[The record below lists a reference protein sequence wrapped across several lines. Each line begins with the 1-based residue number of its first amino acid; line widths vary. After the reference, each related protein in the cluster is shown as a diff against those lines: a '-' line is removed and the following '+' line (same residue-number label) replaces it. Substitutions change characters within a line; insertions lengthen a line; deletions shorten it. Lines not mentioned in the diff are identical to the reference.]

1 MLGPTNRRRSRRLI
15 HATTLALV
23 AQAMLVMLSPLA
35 DVQYHYGDHGPLQV
49 APSGSR
55 HISQHPGPCPECMAL
70 QTLAVPGSP
79 TLVLRS
85 SWAREESPDP
95 QTAIGHPTL
104 LSTTNFARAPPL
116 PTGAIL

>member
-15 HATTLALV
+15 LATTFALV
-23 AQAMLVMLSPLA
+23 AQAMLVMVSPLA

-49 APSGSR
+49 APAGSH
-55 HISQHPGPCPECMAL
+55 HISQHAGPCPECMAL

-95 QTAIGHPTL
+95 ETGIGRPAF
-104 LSTTNFARAPPL
+104 LSPGNFARAPPS